1 MVSSRN
7 YKTKEYEIRNYVINA
22 FPIYNWICDKMINNG
37 SSRRR
42 PDMLLEL
49 DNQIIIIE
57 VDENQHLY
65 YDCSCQN
72 KRIMELS
79 QDVNFKNIIFIRF
92 NPDEYLDMH
101 GNKVNPCWIKTQ
113 TGLLKLNEKEFN
125 HVKDLSIRYNC
136 SAHRLFFRK
145 NQNG

>member
-1 MVSSRN
+1 
-7 YKTKEYEIRNYVINA
+7 
-22 FPIYNWICDKMINNG
+22 MINNG

-42 PDMLLEL
+42 PDILLDL

-92 NPDEYLDMH
+92 NPDAYLDAH
-101 GNKVNPCWIKTQ
+101 GNKIK
-113 TGLLKLNEKEFN
+113 
-125 HVKDLSIRYNC
+125 S
-136 SAHRLFFRK
+136 
-145 NQNG
+145 